1 MPWSSRRSKQRAFFF
16 FVLFVALCLLLYQ
29 RNVTRN
35 TLAHLEA
42 GLNRPQH
49 AHHSQQQQQHQ
60 SGQQVQGLDHQEKP
74 SPAVNKFSWS
84 NYKEHYPVS
93 SMVKLPAGDP
103 GKLPKVQFD
112 FPEPSKDFIAEQKA
126 RRAAVKEA
134 FKRGWSNYRERAW
147 MQDELRPL
155 SGTAK
160 NGFGGWA
167 ATLVDNLDTLW
178 ILGMKDEFKE
188 AVEAASTIDFT
199 VTQEQTINVFETTI
213 RYLGG
218 LLSAYDLSK
227 ELVLLEKAS
236 ELGDMLYAAFDT
248 PNRMPITRWK
258 INDAI
263 EGKKQTAL
271 DWSIM
276 SEIGSFTME
285 FTHLTQLTG
294 NPKYY
299 DAISRIMQ
307 VYKDQQNETRV
318 PGMWPMMVSPRRL
331 DFRTHT
337 IYTLSSMADSLYEY
351 LPKTHALLGGTDPM
365 YEELYRPAMETAS
378 KHILFRPMLPDEAD
392 VLISG
397 KGSTSV
403 GSELV
408 LYPEG
413 QHLACYAGG
422 MFTLGSR
429 LFGIEEHGETG
440 RRLTEGCIW
449 AYNATQSGMMP
460 EIFRMVPCKDP
471 KDCKWDE
478 ALYRKEIARKSGT
491 STSNAR
497 GVERSLDELLTASSM
512 PIGFVAMEA
521 PEYRLRPE
529 AIESVFILYRAT
541 GRKDLLDA
549 AWNMFSSIDRATRTP
564 FGNAELRDV
573 RYPPQEAQEHL
584 ADNMESFW
592 LAETLKYFYLIFS
605 DPNHISLDDWVFNT
619 EAHPFKRPLSR
630 QS

>member
-1 MPWSSRRSKQRAFFF
+1 MPWSARKKSRQRAVFY

-35 TLAHLEA
+35 TIAHLEA
-42 GLNRPQH
+42 GVNRPQGQ
-49 AHHSQQQQQHQ
+49 SGKPQQSQESQESQESQGQQQQQ
-60 SGQQVQGLDHQEKP
+60 QQQ
-74 SPAVNKFSWS
+74 KFSWS
-84 NYKEHYPVS
+84 SYKEHYPVA
-93 SMVKLPAGDP
+93 SMAKLPSRHPAR
-103 GKLPKVQFD
+103 LPKVQFD

-178 ILGMKDEFKE
+178 ILGLKNDFKE

-199 VTQEQTINVFETTI
+199 LTQEETINVFETTI

-227 ELVLLEKAS
+227 EPFLLEKAS

-258 INDAI
+258 IQHAI
-263 EGKKQTAL
+263 EGRKQSAL

-276 SEIGSFTME
+276 SEVGSFTME

-299 DAISRIMQ
+299 DAVSRIMQ
-307 VYKDQQNETRV
+307 VFKDQQNSTGV
-318 PGMWPMMVSPRRL
+318 PGMWPMMVSPKRL
-331 DFRTHT
+331 DFRTHS
-337 IYTLSSMADSLYEY
+337 IYTLSSMADSTYEY
-351 LPKTHALLGGTDPM
+351 LPKAHALLGGTDPL
-365 YEELYRPAMETAS
+365 YEELYRPAMEAAS
-378 KHILFRPMLPDEAD
+378 NHILYRPMLPDEAD
-392 VLISG
+392 VLVAGKHSSSSG
-397 KGSTSV
+397 RAVT
-403 GSELV
+403 
-408 LYPEG
+408 PEG

-429 LFGIEEHGETG
+429 LFGIDEHGETG

-449 AYNATQSGMMP
+449 TYNATQS
-460 EIFRMVPCKDP
+460 
-471 KDCKWDE
+471 
-478 ALYRKEIARKSGT
+478 
-491 STSNAR
+491 
-497 GVERSLDELLTASSM
+497 
-512 PIGFVAMEA
+512 
-521 PEYRLRPE
+521 
-529 AIESVFILYRAT
+529 
-541 GRKDLLDA
+541 
-549 AWNMFSSIDRATRTP
+549 
-564 FGNAELRDV
+564 
-573 RYPPQEAQEHL
+573 
-584 ADNMESFW
+584 
-592 LAETLKYFYLIFS
+592 
-605 DPNHISLDDWVFNT
+605 
-619 EAHPFKRPLSR
+619 
-630 QS
+630 